1 MNRDVGLPINKMVG
15 KTPLIKISEHLW
27 AKLET
32 YNPTG
37 SVKDRMAEYIFECA
51 ERRGELDGKTTIV
64 EATSGNTGISFARL
78 GAVKNMRV
86 VIIMPYNMSEE
97 RKKMMML
104 YGARIIEVG
113 YNAFKDA
120 IALRDEL
127 VEGSDDYWT
136 PNQFHNEDN
145 IMCHRITTGPEISE
159 QTRNQKLEAFVAGSG
174 TGGTMMGV
182 KKYFESA
189 RHAKPK
195 FVLAT
200 PEEPAAEHG
209 IQGINDGA
217 DFLLDTSQMDQIIK
231 IKTNDAIDRASRLA
245 RENGLLV
252 GISAGANV
260 LAAEKWIEE
269 HKPEG
274 IVVTMLCDRGERYM
288 GIL

>member
-1 MNRDVGLPINKMVG
+1 MNSIIGNTPMV
-15 KTPLIKISEHLW
+15 KISDHLW

-37 SVKDRMAEYIFECA
+37 SVKDRMADYILKCA
-51 ERRGELDGKTTIV
+51 KRRGDLEGKTTIV
-64 EATSGNTGISFARL
+64 EATSGNTGIAFARI
-78 GAVKNMRV
+78 GAIHKMRV
-86 VIIMPYNMSEE
+86 IIIMPYNMSEE
-97 RKKMMML
+97 RKKMMRL
-104 YGARIIEVG
+104 YGAQIIEVG
-113 YNAFKDA
+113 HNAFKDA
-120 IALRDEL
+120 IAMRDEL
-127 VEGSDDYWT
+127 VDGGADYWT

-159 QTRNQKLEAFVAGSG
+159 QTHGQKLEAFVSGAG

-182 KKYFESA
+182 KEFFRGMSSKN
-189 RHAKPK
+189 PK
-195 FVLAT
+195 FVLVT
-200 PEEPAAEHG
+200 PEESASEHG
-209 IQGINDGA
+209 IQGINDGE

-231 IKTNDAIDRASRLA
+231 IKTASAIDRSSRLA
-245 RENGLLV
+245 RESGLLV

-260 LAAEKWIEE
+260 LAAERWIGE

>member
-1 MNRDVGLPINKMVG
+1 MNNLVGRTPMV
-15 KTPLIKISEHLW
+15 KISEHLW

-32 YNPTG
+32 YNPSG
-37 SVKDRMAEYIFECA
+37 SVKDRMADYIFKCA
-51 ERRGELDGKTTIV
+51 ERRGELEGKTTIV
-64 EATSGNTGISFARL
+64 EATSGNTGIAFARI
-78 GAVKNMRV
+78 GAINNMRV
-86 VIIMPYNMSEE
+86 VIIMPCNMSDE
-97 RKKMMML
+97 RKKMMRL

-113 YNAFKDA
+113 HNAFKDA
-120 IALRDEL
+120 IAMRDEL
-127 VEGSDDYWT
+127 VDGGADYWS

-145 IMCHRITTGPEISE
+145 IMCHRLTTGPEISE
-159 QTRNQKLEAFVAGSG
+159 QTHGHKLEAFVSGAG

-182 KKYFESA
+182 KEFFKGMGL
-189 RHAKPK
+189 KNPK

-200 PEEPAAEHG
+200 PEEDASEHG
-209 IQGINDGA
+209 IQGINDGE
-217 DFLLDTSQMDQIIK
+217 DFLLDTSQMDQIIQ
-231 IKTNDAIDRASRLA
+231 IKTNDAIDRAARLA